1 MNFQVKFKIQR
12 KGLFHDSGLELPTVA
27 WASSPGQLK
36 VLGPSTGLGDPEV
49 VPSSWLIKINI
60 YF

>member
-49 VPSSWLIKINI
+49 VPSS
-60 YF
+60 